1 MSYTEPH
8 DEGFGA
14 RIETSIKIMEEMCQ
28 IVKGAIALLD
38 DKADE
43 VEANQGILANRRE
56 HELVKYLIQSA
67 LDDDYLGV
75 KVFLT
80 YIKRLA
86 DRQPQIV

>member
-1 MSYTEPH
+1 MSYADPY

-28 IVKGAIALLD
+28 KIKEAIALLD

-56 HELVKYLIQSA
+56 HELVKYLIKSA

-75 KVFLT
+75 KVCLT

-86 DRQPQIV
+86 DRQQQII